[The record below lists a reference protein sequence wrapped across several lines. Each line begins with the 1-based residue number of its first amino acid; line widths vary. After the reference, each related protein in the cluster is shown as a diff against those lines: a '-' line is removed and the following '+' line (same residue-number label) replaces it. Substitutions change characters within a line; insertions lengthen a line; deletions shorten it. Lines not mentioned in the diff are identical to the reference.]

1 MVRLGT
7 EYRLFWSPEQI
18 RYATTTDMFHFQ
30 TNDTVLFSGV
40 SYLRDPYIF
49 EEDGVYTMVY
59 LAPLD
64 WC

>member
-18 RYATTTDMFHFQ
+18 RYATTDMFHFQ

-49 EEDGVYTMVY
+49 EEDGVYTMLY